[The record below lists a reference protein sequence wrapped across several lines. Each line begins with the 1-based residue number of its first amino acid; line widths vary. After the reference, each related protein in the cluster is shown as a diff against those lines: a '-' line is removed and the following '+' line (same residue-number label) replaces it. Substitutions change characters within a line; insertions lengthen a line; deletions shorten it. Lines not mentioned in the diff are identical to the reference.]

1 MEAESLF
8 ERLRDCSSGEPV
20 GIDRWAS
27 PLTANRVASL
37 GDMVSGTISVFPA
50 GEGVTPGL
58 ALPKDGMD
66 DLQLALPCSKLLKSK
81 VRSGTESRIV
91 PSGSNTA
98 GTLRIRCPCREHACT
113 AHMQIRRL
121 RKANS
126 RLLSYVS
133 L

>member
-20 GIDRWAS
+20 GVDRWAS

-50 GEGVTPGL
+50 GEGVTPDL

-66 DLQLALPCSKLLKSK
+66 DLQLALPCSKVSKSE

-91 PSGSNTA
+91 PSGGDTA
-98 GTLRIRCPCREHACT
+98 GTLRIRSPCREQC
-113 AHMQIRRL
+113 L
-121 RKANS
+121 
-126 RLLSYVS
+126 YCP
-133 L
+133 